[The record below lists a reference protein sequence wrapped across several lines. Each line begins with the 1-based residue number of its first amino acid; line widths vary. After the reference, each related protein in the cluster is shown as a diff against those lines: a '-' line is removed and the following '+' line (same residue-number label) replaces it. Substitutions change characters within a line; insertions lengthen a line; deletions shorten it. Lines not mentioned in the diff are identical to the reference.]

1 VKAILRPHTI
11 NTLQPGMQMNFPPP
25 GKPREDATS
34 VFSARAVTALPF
46 DGMGSWPM
54 MEHLS

>member
-1 VKAILRPHTI
+1 
-11 NTLQPGMQMNFPPP
+11 MQMNFPPP